1 MRLDHLLSKEPIGQ
15 AHSDLIQASGF
26 RGVRSRLRQAT
37 KCGTLT
43 IKPALGRSPVQPSGS
58 GTSICQASAR
68 ARCWVLKGRLRK
80 RRSFKA
86 DQSSRPCNGREIWAR
101 PYFENYTVDASIF
114 VEQQATK
121 CNRWMPRHQEPKKD
135 VGTCDKPRGVGNQA
149 LIRGSPNRET
159 LKIPESC
166 PATSA

>member
-15 AHSDLIQASGF
+15 AHGDLIQAHGF
-26 RGVRSRLRQAT
+26 RSVRLRPRQAT

-43 IKPALGRSPVQPSGS
+43 IKPASARSSVQPAREWNLDRPGAGPSTLLGPEGS
-58 GTSICQASAR
+58 AAQAMIFQR
-68 ARCWVLKGRLRK
+68 GPVIKPR
-80 RRSFKA
+80 
-86 DQSSRPCNGREIWAR
+86 NGCEIWTR

-121 CNRWMPRHQEPKKD
+121 CNRWMPRHQEPKED
-135 VGTCDKPRGVGNQA
+135 VGTCDKPRGVGNQT